1 MQSPRRNPPITRN
14 SLSIKGKLQ
23 NVMGYRLV
31 ILAKMAKKLFL
42 IFETFVIPIVIVRSR
57 RLGNAWIR
65 FLHSTT
71 CYLENYAT
79 GKRVDTFSALRYS
92 TKLHCSEISKK
103 LFPDY
108 CDRRTTERTC
118 SNMYIHSEFSIEID
132 LVQDWEAVE
141 GKCICGDYCKIVS
154 VNQVDLF
161 VELTREYEAWQKI
174 NRRL

>member
-1 MQSPRRNPPITRN
+1 FHIDKEKLSRELCDRETRGYVFCTP
-14 SLSIKGKLQ
+14 LLVTDRLMLIK
-23 NVMGYRLV
+23 
-31 ILAKMAKKLFL
+31 
-42 IFETFVIPIVIVRSR
+42 
-57 RLGNAWIR
+57 
-65 FLHSTT
+65 
-71 CYLENYAT
+71 
-79 GKRVDTFSALRYS
+79 